1 MDTSLPEIKEDI
13 HKNNM
18 RKLIVIVISLIL
30 LVLAILVSISVGYLK
45 MSLEDVVNVLFFGE
59 RYIDGPYGPVD
70 VRNIVFES
78 RLPRVLCAMC
88 IGAALSVS
96 GAAMQ
101 GIFRNPM
108 ASPSVLGISSGAA
121 FGACISMVLGFSIA
135 SGAFAIPSMAFIFS
149 FVTLILVY
157 SMARTKL
164 GVPITM
170 LLLSGIAI
178 GAFFNG
184 LVSLLHYY
192 AGDKLVGVVF
202 WLMGNIS
209 NCGWDQF
216 YIIILPI
223 LVGSIILICYS
234 TELNLLSLG
243 DDQATNLG
251 VNVERTRII
260 VLLAAA
266 LTVAGAVSVSGIIGF
281 VGLIVPHIFRMLL
294 GPDHR
299 LLIPMSIVGGA
310 IFMIVMDT
318 LSRLIVA
325 PSELPVGILTAILG
339 APFFIYILR
348 TRKKEIWGN

>member
-1 MDTSLPEIKEDI
+1 
-13 HKNNM
+13 
-18 RKLIVIVISLIL
+18 
-30 LVLAILVSISVGYLK
+30 
-45 MSLEDVVNVLFFGE
+45 
-59 RYIDGPYGPVD
+59 
-70 VRNIVFES
+70 
-78 RLPRVLCAMC
+78 
-88 IGAALSVS
+88 
-96 GAAMQ
+96 
-101 GIFRNPM
+101 
-108 ASPSVLGISSGAA
+108 
-121 FGACISMVLGFSIA
+121 
-135 SGAFAIPSMAFIFS
+135 
-149 FVTLILVY
+149 
-157 SMARTKL
+157 MARTKL

-184 LVSLLHYY
+184 LVSLLQYY
-192 AGDKLVGVVF
+192 AGDKLEGVVF